1 MARNDS
7 PQEQYDQGYTGYKA
21 SKPKDDPYASHSQ
34 QQPYQAPD
42 SYQQAGYGQQQQQQ
56 QYQAPDSYQQASYG
70 QQQQQQQYAS
80 YQPPL
85 SALEGANI
93 EDSTSIGLS
102 GRLEAV
108 LSYVFVWLGGLFFFL
123 FERRNRFVR
132 FAAAQSFLFFVPA
145 LIILGILRF
154 LGGFFGGIPLIGL
167 LFGPLFGIVATIVGI
182 LIFLVW
188 LYLIIQTLRGK
199 TVRLPFV
206 SGYAQALVDR
216 TTRRRS
222 F

>member
-1 MARNDS
+1 MAQNDS
-7 PQEQYDQGYTGYKA
+7 PQEQYDQGYTGYRPAK
-21 SKPKDDPYASHSQ
+21 SKDDPYASHSQ

-42 SYQQAGYGQQQQQQ
+42 GYGQQQQ

-70 QQQQQQQYAS
+70 QQQQQQQFAT

-93 EDSTSIGLS
+93 EDSTSIGLG
-102 GRLEAV
+102 GRLEAL
-108 LSYVFVWLGGLFFFL
+108 LSYIFVWLGGIFFFL
-123 FERRNRFVR
+123 FERKNRYVR

-154 LGGFFGGIPLIGL
+154 LAGFFGGIPLIGL
-167 LFGPLFGIVATIVGI
+167 LFGPLFGIVATIFGI

-199 TVRLPFV
+199 TVRLPFF
-206 SGYAQALVDR
+206 GNLAQSAVDR

-222 F
+222 I

>member
-1 MARNDS
+1 MAQNDS

-21 SKPKDDPYASHSQ
+21 SKPKDDPYASHSTQQYPPPDGYGQ
-34 QQPYQAPD
+34 QQ
-42 SYQQAGYGQQQQQQ
+42 QQQQQQ

-70 QQQQQQQYAS
+70 QQQQQQQFAT

-85 SALEGANI
+85 SALGGMDASE
-93 EDSTSIGLS
+93 STSLGLS
-102 GRLEAV
+102 ARLEAA

-154 LGGFFGGIPLIGL
+154 LAGFFGGIPLIGL
-167 LFGPLFGIVATIVGI
+167 LFGPLLGIVATIVGI

-188 LYLIIQTLRGK
+188 LYLIIQTLRGR
-199 TVRLPFV
+199 TVRLPLV
-206 SGYAQALVDR
+206 STYAQALVDR
-216 TTRRRS
+216 TTRRRTI
-222 F
+222 